1 MTQTTPDSP
10 ASDEPPTLARG
21 PLHGVRVVELDGIGP
36 GPVAAMMLADL
47 GADVVR
53 VQRPGGVDQAFD
65 YRKLLFRGKRV
76 VSLDVKKDRLDLL
89 GLIARADVLI
99 DPFRPGT
106 TERLGIGPEDCDAIN
121 PRLIYAR
128 ITGWGQEGPLATTA
142 GHDINYLAHCGV
154 LNAIGHRDRPPVPP
168 LNMVADY
175 GGGTMFLIT
184 GICAALYER
193 EKSGKGQTL
202 DVAMV
207 DGVALLSQA
216 FWAMR
221 AVGRLSDERES
232 SLLDGGTPFYRTYAT
247 SDGQHMAVGPIEPQ
261 FYRLLL
267 DGLGLIDIEPPDQWD
282 DDNHARM
289 HELFAERFA
298 TRTRAEWTQ
307 IFDGTDACVSPVLTW
322 SEAAQDSHLRAR
334 ATMVEA
340 NGFVQAAS
348 APRFSRTPGHIGPL
362 PPAPTA
368 LDDVL
373 W

>member
-1 MTQTTPDSP
+1 MTDQPRPRTP
-10 ASDEPPTLARG
+10 G

-53 VQRPGGVDQAFD
+53 IQRPGSLNQGFD
-65 YRKLLFRGKRV
+65 YRELLFRGKRIV
-76 VSLDVKKDRLDLL
+76 CLDVKKDRDALLDLI
-89 GLIARADVLI
+89 GRADVLI

-106 TERLGIGPEDCDAIN
+106 TERLGIGPDDCDVVN
-121 PRLIYAR
+121 SRLIYAR
-128 ITGWGQEGPLATTA
+128 ITGWGQDGPLAATA

-175 GGGTMFLIT
+175 GGGTMFLVT
-184 GICAALYER
+184 GVCAALYER
-193 EKSGKGQTL
+193 EKSGKGQVL

-232 SLLDGGTPFYRTYAT
+232 SLLDGGTPFYRTYETA
-247 SDGQHMAVGPIEPQ
+247 DHQHVAVGPIEPQ

-267 DGLGLIDIEPPDQWD
+267 DGLGLTDASLPDQWD
-282 DDNHARM
+282 GENHGRM
-289 HELFAERFA
+289 HELFTERFSSK
-298 TRTRAEWTQ
+298 TRAEWVQ
-307 IFDGTDACVSPVLTW
+307 IFEGSDACVAPVLTW
-322 SEAAQDSHLRAR
+322 TEATQDSHLRAR
-334 ATMVEA
+334 GTMVDA
-340 NGFVQAAS
+340 NGFVQAAP

-362 PPAPTA
+362 PPAPVT
-368 LDDVL
+368 LDDVQ